1 MGSATT
7 PSHVHPTTAPLNSPA
22 PCLRRSVA
30 ELVAD
35 AESFFS
41 SMGSRRH
48 GMVTGAPCLE
58 TYPLPTGCGDRCN
71 TFCSWPLPRSGMTS
85 LQGRAKGV
93 MECWYTSAE
102 RQPGE
107 RRKTVSIGPVLPDEE
122 LFAPA
127 GLIQ

>member
-1 MGSATT
+1 MGWLQVLPAWK
-7 PSHVHPTTAPLNSPA
+7 PTLSLQAVRT
-22 PCLRRSVA
+22 
-30 ELVAD
+30 D
-35 AESFFS
+35 A
-41 SMGSRRH
+41 M
-48 GMVTGAPCLE
+48 L
-58 TYPLPTGCGDRCN
+58 
-71 TFCSWPLPRSGMTS
+71 LPRSGMTS

-107 RRKTVSIGPVLPDEE
+107 REKIVSTGPVLPDEE